1 MPLLPEYIPE
11 NGRELVRLEHQIH
24 LLGPLQ
30 NEFLR
35 FAGFGDARKIA
46 FDVSG
51 KYRNARACQTLGK
64 HLQGY
69 EQYHRL
75 PDGMGSGDEWDGIAI
90 QRYESEDAFAA
101 FLNDP
106 AYAEKVAADEQEF
119 MDVGRVVW
127 FIAQPPEV
135 FV

>member
-1 MPLLPEYIPE
+1 MVVLVALLPRKPGMSKEDFHRHW
-11 NGRELVRLEHQIH
+11 RERH
-24 LLGPLQ
+24 GPLVV
-30 NEFLR
+30 E
-35 FAGFGDARKIA
+35 
-46 FDVSG
+46 
-51 KYRNARACQTLGK
+51 TLGK

-75 PDGMGSGDEWDGIAI
+75 PDGMGAGDEWDGLAI
-90 QRYESEDAFAA
+90 QRYENEKAFTA

-119 MDVGRVVW
+119 MDVGKVVW
-127 FIAQPPEV
+127 FIASPPEK

>member
-1 MPLLPEYIPE
+1 MVVLVALLPRKPGMSKEDFHRHW
-11 NGRELVRLEHQIH
+11 RERH
-24 LLGPLQ
+24 GPLVV
-30 NEFLR
+30 E
-35 FAGFGDARKIA
+35 
-46 FDVSG
+46 
-51 KYRNARACQTLGK
+51 TLGK
-64 HLQGY
+64 YLEGY

-90 QRYESEDAFAA
+90 QRYESADAFTA

-135 FV
+135 LV

>member
-1 MPLLPEYIPE
+1 MPVVVLVALLPRKPGLSKEDFHRHW
-11 NGRELVRLEHQIH
+11 RERH
-24 LLGPLQ
+24 GPLVV
-30 NEFLR
+30 
-35 FAGFGDARKIA
+35 D
-46 FDVSG
+46 
-51 KYRNARACQTLGK
+51 TLGK
-64 HLQGY
+64 YLQGY

-75 PDGMGSGDEWDGIAI
+75 DGGMGSGDEWDGIAI